1 MRYQAWERQSVRWGW
16 DCDPRC
22 LLETLGREFRQ
33 SETSG
38 HSLGYWG
45 WSEDLFLVRGL

>member
-1 MRYQAWERQSVRWGW
+1 MRYPAWERQSVRWGC

-22 LLETLGREFRQ
+22 LLKTLGREFRQ

-38 HSLGYWG
+38 HSGG
-45 WSEDLFLVRGL
+45 TGGQRT